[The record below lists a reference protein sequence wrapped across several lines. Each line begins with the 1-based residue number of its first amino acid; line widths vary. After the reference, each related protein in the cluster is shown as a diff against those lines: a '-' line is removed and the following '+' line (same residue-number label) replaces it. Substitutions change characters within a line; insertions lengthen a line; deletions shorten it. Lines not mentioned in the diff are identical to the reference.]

1 MRRNNLDGQA
11 IGRKGAETLKRL
23 MSAAEEMLDTTPLR
37 DLRTSDMARRAG
49 ISAATFY
56 LYFENVESVVLALA
70 DSLIEPAGELIALA
84 ETPWPPGDDTA
95 ILAFVRAYFDF
106 WDEHRSVLRMR
117 NLAAEEGDARFA
129 ASRLTISI
137 PLHQAIAAKIAA
149 ARAEGPSPSIPEDI
163 HDLTLAA
170 TILAAMERNA
180 SGYRMFPSRFGVSR
194 QRLIA
199 ATVFMIKSVLSAGR
213 PAPKDRRA
221 KKPQ

>member
-1 MRRNNLDGQA
+1 VQRSNLDGQA
-11 IGRKGAETLKRL
+11 LGRKGAETLKRL
-23 MSAAEEMLDTTPLR
+23 MSAAADMLDTTPLR

-70 DSLIEPAGELIALA
+70 DSLIEPAGDLIALA
-84 ETPWPPGDDTA
+84 EQPWPPGEDAA

-106 WDEHRSVLRMR
+106 WDKHRSVLRMR

-137 PLHQAIAAKIAA
+137 PLHQAIAAKITA
-149 ARAEGPSPSIPEDI
+149 ARDRDSEQAIPEDI

-170 TILAAMERNA
+170 TILAAMERSA
-180 SGYRMFPSRFGVSR
+180 SGYRMFPPRFGVSR

-199 ATVFMIKSVLSAGR
+199 AMVFMIKSVLSGRR
-213 PAPKDRRA
+213 PA
-221 KKPQ
+221 